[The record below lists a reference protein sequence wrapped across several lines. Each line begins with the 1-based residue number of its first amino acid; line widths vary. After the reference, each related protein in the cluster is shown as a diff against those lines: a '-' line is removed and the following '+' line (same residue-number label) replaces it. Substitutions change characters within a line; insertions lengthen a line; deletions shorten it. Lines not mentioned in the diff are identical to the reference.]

1 MGFWLLDPVRRR
13 IFTTMQTFRSI
24 AGVFLLLAGLWGA
37 SAVSDIRAEDRAG
50 DLPTLSQLSRPPL
63 DTLDAERTRIWFT
76 INRVNPCLVTVNV
89 LDDSSRVVRRLVD
102 QLLSPGICNIYWAK
116 KNDSGAYVAPG
127 EYRFR
132 LNDCGKRSGGRLSV
146 RYSDWERDFLLVES
160 PDSGNSGI
168 AFELTRDSALVSAA
182 VLNQRGRLIDEP
194 ITDSLM
200 HRGRHVFEWV
210 PPRPGYVGVF
220 VVHLTVGDYTRE
232 AKIHLTRKSR

>member
-1 MGFWLLDPVRRR
+1 
-13 IFTTMQTFRSI
+13 MQTFRSI
-24 AGVFLLLAGLWGA
+24 AGVFLLLAVLWGA
-37 SAVSDIRAEDRAG
+37 NAYSDVRAVDRSG

-76 INRVNPCLVTVNV
+76 INRGNPCLVTVNV

-102 QLLSPGICNIYWAK
+102 QLLSPGICNIYWDK

-132 LNDCGKRSGGRLSV
+132 LNDCGKRSAGRLSV

-160 PDSGNSGI
+160 DDSGSAGV

-220 VVHLTVGDYTRE
+220 LVHLTVGDYTRE
-232 AKIHLTRKSR
+232 AKIRLTRKSR